1 MELIC
6 EVFVLCLSIS
16 WGKHLNDQQSNEL
29 IILQIQN
36 IIALLLDGSFLN

>member
-1 MELIC
+1 MEVIC

-36 IIALLLDGSFLN
+36 IVALLFGSSFLN